1 MKKLLLV
8 LTVLG
13 LTTTAFAQK
22 HQKDKALTIV
32 VGKFAFCGASEAKP
46 TGKVINIEGRK
57 FFEGVAVC
65 PVMDGPSVANNIL
78 VPNPSVTPDGT
89 DKTVWSYFWYYDSV
103 PQAPTWKNLPTVS
116 RTFIVA
122 KGPEGGMS
130 NMWCMPCNILPNKV
144 NGVTIAECYGPLNE
158 LAFPMRKALRAHPGE
173 TSVTQA
179 PVGSTYSVGT
189 IIPVNAINKVKKK
202 K

>member
-8 LTVLG
+8 LVVLG
-13 LTTTAFAQK
+13 LTKTTFAQD
-22 HQKDKALTIV
+22 HSRDKALTIV
-32 VGKFAFCGASEAKP
+32 LGKFAFCGASPAKA
-46 TGKVINIEGRK
+46 TGKTITVEGRK
-57 FFEGVAVC
+57 FLEGVAAC
-65 PVMDGPSVANNIL
+65 PVMDGPSVANTNL
-78 VPNPSVTPDGT
+78 VPNPSITPDGT

-158 LAFPMRKALRAHPGE
+158 LAFPMRRALRAHPGE

-189 IIPVNAINKVKKK
+189 IIPVNAINKIKKK